1 MEDLLADDRPTDFC
15 DNDFQ
20 YILDTGV
27 FKNVPL
33 AEQLEGL
40 HSNNISDLLDDP
52 LLSDRLPYDDDYY
65 GDSLSPTPYIQSDH
79 SYSMANEIDSPFFKT
94 IKVEPDEDY
103 ENEFIDILPLSP
115 ELHQPIPLL
124 KKEKEKL
131 PYNNIKAQQVVL
143 KEPLYPHLKPKGS
156 QRAVVLSPGTKHN
169 VPHLKVEL
177 LPSPDESGSDNVDLP
192 PTPPSSTPSDSE
204 GGSSPQRR
212 SPSEPSSPV
221 GYESPVRKPE
231 SRTTAITSQMFT
243 NLQRLPPSGPIVL
256 TEEEKRTL
264 VAEGY
269 PIPTKLPL
277 TKAEEKALKK
287 VRRKIKNKISAQ
299 ESRRKKKEYVEAL
312 EKRME
317 SYSHENGE
325 LRKKV
330 ENLETTNESLAEQL
344 ERLQAIV
351 NKVTRP
357 IKASATQTGTCLMV
371 LVLCFAVFLGSW
383 SPHSPIIN
391 SSRSTLFRPSSA
403 PSTSPNSFPYGPNDP
418 HHYEHSMG
426 ENVGPVFGPEEDP
439 YATPSRLSSRILM
452 SFDEAEDC
460 SNTLDAYVNYQDDD
474 PPPPYKVVSFPESP
488 NPVGMSASVVRS
500 EDGGSNLHL
509 QATIHPDIQLEM
521 PVDTLA
527 SINRSSNK

>member
-1 MEDLLADDRPTDFC
+1 MDDWLAEERPTDFF

-40 HSNNISDLLDDP
+40 HSNHISDLLDDP
-52 LLSDRLPYDDDYY
+52 LLSDRLPYDEYE
-65 GDSLSPTPYIQSDH
+65 DSLSPTPYIQTDH
-79 SYSMANEIDSPFFKT
+79 SYSMANETDSPFLKT
-94 IKVEPDEDY
+94 VKVEPEDY
-103 ENEFIDILPLSP
+103 ENEFVDVLPLSP
-115 ELHQPIPLL
+115 ELSQPIPLL
-124 KKEKEKL
+124 KKEKDKKENCSL
-131 PYNNIKAQQVVL
+131 KAQQVVL
-143 KEPLYPHLKPKGS
+143 KEPLYPHLKPKTT
-156 QRAVVLSPGTKHN
+156 QRTLVLSPVSTKHN

-177 LPSPDESGSDNVDLP
+177 LPSTDDSGSDSHDLP

-204 GGSSPQRR
+204 GGSSPNRHT
-212 SPSEPSSPV
+212 SSEPGSPV
-221 GYESPVRKPE
+221 AYQPPVRKPE
-231 SRTTAITSQMFT
+231 SRTTAITAQMFT

-330 ENLETTNESLAEQL
+330 ENLETTNESLAQQL

-351 NKVTRP
+351 NKVSRP

-383 SPHSPIIN
+383 SPHSSFIN
-391 SSRSTLFRPSSA
+391 SSSNPFLSQSVTPHTNPKPFL
-403 PSTSPNSFPYGPNDP
+403 YGPKEKYQYDDVDP
-418 HHYEHSMG
+418 K
-426 ENVGPVFGPEEDP
+426 NTGPFFGPEEDP
-439 YATPSRLSSRILM
+439 YTTPSRHSSRILM
-452 SFDEAEDC
+452 SFDDEEEDC
-460 SNTLDAYVNYQDDD
+460 TNGLQAFISHDNQDT
-474 PPPPYKVVSFPESP
+474 PPPYQAVLFTDEP
-488 NPVGMSASVVRS
+488 NPSSHISGIVSPDGESV
-500 EDGGSNLHL
+500 LHM
-509 QATIHPDIQLEM
+509 QAVMHPDIHVEV